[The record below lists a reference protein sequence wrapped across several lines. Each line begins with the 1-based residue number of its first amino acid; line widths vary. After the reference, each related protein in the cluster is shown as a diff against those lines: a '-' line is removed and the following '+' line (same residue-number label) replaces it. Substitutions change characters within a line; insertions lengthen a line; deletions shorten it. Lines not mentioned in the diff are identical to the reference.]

1 METGFSTTSL
11 NLNNNTLG
19 TPTGANVL
27 KTSNSLST
35 SNSNS
40 LLGGVSLGK
49 SSSNIGGLSLSG
61 NIIVGNAASVIPGDN
76 PQRFATQ
83 ARNAL
88 DNFVTVVFNRLN
100 DKFVSE
106 GGDKKTY
113 TVANENPFANGNNP
127 FGEGNMP
134 ELPARDFLV
143 SQFGENYPMP
153 TNGSSSPVNGGN
165 VSVDGSSNPSTGVSD
180 LYLTG
185 NSPTVDTGDV
195 SLIAAADAGNPPPS
209 PGSGNSLTGG
219 GSGSSGG
226 SPFGGSGSGG
236 GNPFSG
242 GAGGAGGASGGNPF
256 GGGAGGAGGGNP
268 FGGGAGGAGGAG
280 GGNPFSGGAGG
291 AGGAGGGN
299 PFGGGAGGASGG
311 NPFGGGAGGAGGAGG
326 GNPFGGG
333 AGGAGGNPITGGGS
347 GNNPFAGA
355 SVNETLSGTLDFVL
369 DLRESFRSM
378 GSNSLFG
385 GNSGNQS
392 PLNSPSELL
401 TLFRSDMAGFGLTVE
416 SFTNFVGEN
425 NPFAGT
431 NNPFAGENPFASNE
445 NETAIEKLDGR
456 LFKFLGWALEGLL
469 PLTGTANIF
478 QTPEGEIPLGYGNR
492 DFGSGNATIGNANRD
507 YGTNNASIGN
517 NNWNW
522 DTATNNATIGN
533 GNWNFSSDNKTVGNG
548 NWNLDYSS
556 GSNTF
561 GNGNWNIGSD
571 NSTLGNGN
579 YNFGNNNL
587 VIGNGNWVFTSNSIV
602 IGNGNWS
609 VVLDNTPANQLT
621 VSSLLEKVNN
631 LALGAEIKSVVD
643 DLVSTTVTK
652 MGNVFYGLTDDFDSS
667 EKATFDK
674 VIRNKDAYTMQNPF
688 ASLASV

>member
-11 NLNNNTLG
+11 NLNNDTLG
-19 TPTGANVL
+19 TPTGANHL

-35 SNSNS
+35 SSSDS

-49 SSSNIGGLSLSG
+49 SSSNFGSLSLSG
-61 NIIVGNAASVIPGDN
+61 NIIVGDNASVIPGDN

-83 ARNAL
+83 ARDAL
-88 DNFVTVVFNRLN
+88 DKFVTVIFDRLN
-100 DKFVSE
+100 DKFVKE

-113 TVANENPFANGNNP
+113 SVANENPFANGNNP

-153 TNGSSSPVNGGN
+153 SEDASNFLQENFPDGVNYMPFGGSPLGSEGGTVTDGSSSPVNGGN
-165 VSVDGSSNPSTGVSD
+165 VSVDGSGNPSTGASD

-185 NSPTVDTGDV
+185 NSPTVDSGDN
-195 SLIAAADAGNPPPS
+195 SLIAAADAGNPPTNLD
-209 PGSGNSLTGG
+209 SGNSVT
-219 GSGSSGG
+219 SGG
-226 SPFGGSGSGG
+226 S
-236 GNPFSG
+236 
-242 GAGGAGGASGGNPF
+242 AS
-256 GGGAGGAGGGNP
+256 GGGNP
-268 FGGGAGGAGGAG
+268 FGGGA
-280 GGNPFSGGAGG
+280 SGG
-291 AGGAGGGN
+291 
-299 PFGGGAGGASGG
+299 S
-311 NPFGGGAGGAGGAGG
+311 
-326 GNPFGGG
+326 
-333 AGGAGGNPITGGGS
+333 GNPITGGGS
-347 GNNPFAGA
+347 GNPITGGGSDNPFVGA
-355 SVNETLSGTLDFVL
+355 SVNETLSGTLNYVL

-385 GNSGNQS
+385 GNSGNES
-392 PLNSPSELL
+392 PLKSPSDLL
-401 TLFRSDMAGFGLTVE
+401 RLFRSDMAGFGLTIE

-425 NPFAGT
+425 NPFAGSD
-431 NNPFAGENPFASNE
+431 NPFAGTNPFATTGD
-445 NETAIEKLDGR
+445 ETSIEKLDGR
-456 LFKFLGWALEGLL
+456 LFKFLGWALDGVL
-469 PLTGTANIF
+469 PLTGTPNVF
-478 QTPEGEIPLGYGNR
+478 QTPEGELPIGYGNR
-492 DFGSGNATIGNANRD
+492 DFGSGNAVIGNANRD

-522 DTATNNATIGN
+522 DNATGNATIGN

-548 NWNLDYSS
+548 NFNLDYSS

-561 GNGNWNIGSD
+561 GNGNWNIGSN

-587 VIGNGNWVFTSNSIV
+587 VIGDGNWVFTSNSIV

-652 MGNVFYGLTDDFDSS
+652 MGNVFYGLTDEFDSS

-674 VIRNKDAYTMQNPF
+674 VIRNKDAYTMENPF

>member
-11 NLNNNTLG
+11 NLDNNTLG
-19 TPTGANVL
+19 TSTGANIL
-27 KTSNSLST
+27 KTSSSLST
-35 SNSNS
+35 SSSNS
-40 LLGGVSLGK
+40 LLGGISLGR
-49 SSSNIGGLSLSG
+49 SSSNFRSLSLSG
-61 NIIVGNAASVIPGDN
+61 NIIVGNNASVIPGDN
-76 PQRFATQ
+76 PQSFATQ

-88 DNFVTVVFNRLN
+88 DKFVTVVFDRLN

-113 TVANENPFANGNNP
+113 SVANENPFANGNNP

-153 TNGSSSPVNGGN
+153 SEDASNFLQENFPDGVNYMPFGGSPLGSEGGTVTDGSSLPVNGGN

-180 LYLTG
+180 LYLTD
-185 NSPTVDTGDV
+185 NSPSVDSGDD
-195 SLIAAADAGNPPPS
+195 SLIAAADTGNPPPS
-209 PGSGNSLTGG
+209 LDSGNSVTGG

-226 SPFGGSGSGG
+226 NPFGG
-236 GNPFSG
+236 
-242 GAGGAGGASGGNPF
+242 GASSGGNPF
-256 GGGAGGAGGGNP
+256 GGGA
-268 FGGGAGGAGGAG
+268 
-280 GGNPFSGGAGG
+280 SGG
-291 AGGAGGGN
+291 
-299 PFGGGAGGASGG
+299 S
-311 NPFGGGAGGAGGAGG
+311 
-326 GNPFGGG
+326 
-333 AGGAGGNPITGGGS
+333 GNPITGGGS
-347 GNNPFAGA
+347 DNPFAGA

-385 GNSGNQS
+385 GNSGNES

-401 TLFRSDMAGFGLTVE
+401 RLFRSDMAGFGLTVE

-431 NNPFAGENPFASNE
+431 DNPFAGGNPFASNE

-456 LFKFLGWALEGLL
+456 LFQFLGWALEGLL
-469 PLTGTANIF
+469 PFTGTANIF
-478 QTPEGEIPLGYGNR
+478 QTPEGELPIGYGNR

-522 DTATNNATIGN
+522 DAATGNATIGN

-561 GNGNWNIGSD
+561 GNGNWNIGSN

-587 VIGNGNWVFTSNSIV
+587 VIGDGNWVFTSNSIV

-667 EKATFDK
+667 EKETFDK
-674 VIRNKDAYTMQNPF
+674 VIRNTDAYTTENPF

>member
-11 NLNNNTLG
+11 NLNNNTFD
-19 TPTGANVL
+19 TPTGANLL

-35 SNSNS
+35 SSSDS
-40 LLGGVSLGK
+40 LLGGVSLGR
-49 SSSNIGGLSLSG
+49 SSSNFGSLSLNS
-61 NIIVGNAASVIPGDN
+61 NIIVGNNASVIPGDN
-76 PQRFATQ
+76 PQSFAAQ

-88 DNFVTVVFNRLN
+88 DKFVTVVFDRLN

-113 TVANENPFANGNNP
+113 SIANENPFANGNNP

-143 SQFGENYPMP
+143 SQFGENFPLPSP
-153 TNGSSSPVNGGN
+153 TENGNASGDISSIF
-165 VSVDGSSNPSTGVSD
+165 
-180 LYLTG
+180 LTG
-185 NSPTVDTGDV
+185 NSPTTDSDGV
-195 SLIAAADAGNPPPS
+195 SLIAANANSLDNNPS
-209 PGSGNSLTGG
+209 SSELETGSSNAVTDDGSSNPFLGDSSDSTFIGDGSSNPFTDGGASNSLTGG
-219 GSGSSGG
+219 SE
-226 SPFGGSGSGG
+226 
-236 GNPFSG
+236 
-242 GAGGAGGASGGNPF
+242 
-256 GGGAGGAGGGNP
+256 
-268 FGGGAGGAGGAG
+268 
-280 GGNPFSGGAGG
+280 
-291 AGGAGGGN
+291 
-299 PFGGGAGGASGG
+299 
-311 NPFGGGAGGAGGAGG
+311 
-326 GNPFGGG
+326 
-333 AGGAGGNPITGGGS
+333 
-347 GNNPFAGA
+347 NPFAGA
-355 SVNETLSGTLDFVL
+355 SVNEALSGTLNYVI

-385 GNSGNQS
+385 GNSGNES

-401 TLFRSDMAGFGLTVE
+401 RLFRSDMAGFGLTVE

-431 NNPFAGENPFASNE
+431 SNPFAGENPFASDG
-445 NETAIEKLDGR
+445 NETAIENLDGR

-469 PLTGTANIF
+469 PFTGTANIF
-478 QTPEGEIPLGYGNR
+478 QTPEGELPIGYGNR
-492 DFGSGNATIGNANRD
+492 EFGSGNATIGNANRD

-522 DTATNNATIGN
+522 DAATGNATIGN

-561 GNGNWNIGSD
+561 GNGNWNIGSN

-579 YNFGNNNL
+579 YNFGSNNL
-587 VIGNGNWVFTSNSIV
+587 VIGNGNWVFTDNSIV

-652 MGNVFYGLTDDFDSS
+652 MGNLFYGLTDDFYPA
-667 EKATFDK
+667 EKETFDK
-674 VIRNKDAYTMQNPF
+674 VIRNEDAYTMQNPF